1 MTCRSR
7 YALTSWPFDRHAT
20 EAAPTVAIGA
30 LSKRAETAASKA
42 DVEKLMAQNTQLLH
56 LLRRQ

>member
-1 MTCRSR
+1 M
-7 YALTSWPFDRHAT
+7 
-20 EAAPTVAIGA
+20 AIGA

-56 LLRRQ
+56 LLQRL